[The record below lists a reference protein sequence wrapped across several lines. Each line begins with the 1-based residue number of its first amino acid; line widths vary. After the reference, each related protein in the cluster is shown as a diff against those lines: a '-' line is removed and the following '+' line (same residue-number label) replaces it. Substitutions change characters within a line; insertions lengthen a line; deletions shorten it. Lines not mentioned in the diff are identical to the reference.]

1 MPNAALADMPA
12 QVALALSL
20 ASSNTGADYD
30 YLVKTARSESSFQA
44 EAKAPTSSAQGLF
57 QFIEETW
64 IRTIKDEGEKFGLG
78 TYAALITKTET
89 GRYIVSTPADRAAIL
104 ALRKNP
110 KISAMMAGAY
120 ARRNADYVASEI
132 GRQPTS
138 DELYIAHFLGPADA
152 AKLITYRDRQPYL
165 SAPDMFPAAAKANR
179 TIFFS
184 DSGAR
189 SIGQV
194 YDLLVARQQLAGA
207 APADDGAFFSGKID
221 FGSWSPTIEMELP
234 AAAKTKPHPQLASAD
249 GISLF
254 DYLAGKGKAPATA
267 APTATPAEANAGTNW
282 SAEVNQPAQT
292 AAPYITVADDYSLG
306 QGDDTTASIDPTP
319 AAAPA
324 QPAVRPLMAEAE
336 APRFKIIHVP
346 AK

>member
-1 MPNAALADMPA
+1 MPNTALADMPA
-12 QVALALSL
+12 QVALALSF
-20 ASSNTGADYD
+20 ASSHTGADYD

-64 IRTIKDEGEKFGLG
+64 IRSIKDEGEQYGLAK
-78 TYAALITKTET
+78 YAAMITKTQA
-89 GRYIVSTPADRAAIL
+89 GRYIVDNPTDRAAIL

-120 ARRNADYVASEI
+120 AKRNAEFVAGEI

-152 AKLITYRDRQPYL
+152 AKLIAYCDRQPDF

-179 TIFFS
+179 TIFFN
-184 DSGAR
+184 DAGAR
-189 SIGQV
+189 SIGEV
-194 YDLLVARQQLAGA
+194 YNLLVARQQSPAT
-207 APADDGAFFSGKID
+207 APVDDGAFFSGKVD
-221 FGSWSPTIEMELP
+221 FGSWSPTIEMDMP
-234 AAAKTKPHPQLASAD
+234 AVAKAKPQLASAD

-254 DYLAGKGKAPATA
+254 DYLAGKGKTPATA
-267 APTATPAEANAGTNW
+267 LPVAAPAQAAAEPTWATATNEPAKA
-282 SAEVNQPAQT
+282 P
-292 AAPYITVADDYSLG
+292 APYITVADDYSLG
-306 QGDDTTASIDPTP
+306 QDDATASIDP
-319 AAAPA
+319 APA
-324 QPAVRPLMAEAE
+324 IAPVKPTVRALMAEAE
-336 APRFKIIHVP
+336 APRLKIIHVP

>member
-1 MPNAALADMPA
+1 MPTTALADMPA

-30 YLVKTARSESSFQA
+30 FLVKTARSESSFQA

-64 IRTIKDEGEKFGLG
+64 IRTIKDEGDRYGLG
-78 TYAALITKTET
+78 KYAAMITKTQA
-89 GRYIVSTPADRAAIL
+89 GRYIVDSPADRATIL

-110 KISAMMAGAY
+110 KVSAMMAGAY
-120 ARRNADYVASEI
+120 AKRNADYVAGEI

-152 AKLITYRDRQPYL
+152 AKMIAYRDRQPFL

-179 TIFFS
+179 TIFYS
-184 DSGAR
+184 DAGAR

-194 YDLLVARQQLAGA
+194 YDLLVARQQNGGTV
-207 APADDGAFFSGKID
+207 PTDDGAFFSGKID
-221 FGSWSPTIEMELP
+221 FGDWKPTIEMEMQAVP
-234 AAAKTKPHPQLASAD
+234 MAKPVLASAD

-254 DYLAGKGKAPATA
+254 DYLAGKGKAPAA
-267 APTATPAEANAGTNW
+267 AQDQPAAASSW
-282 SAEVNQPAQT
+282 SAEVAPPA

-306 QGDDTTASIDPTP
+306 EGDATGSIDPAP

-324 QPAVRPLMAEAE
+324 PPTVRPLMAEAE
-336 APRFKIIHVP
+336 APRIKFIRVP
-346 AK
+346 AKK

>member
-1 MPNAALADMPA
+1 MPNTALADMPA

-20 ASSNTGADYD
+20 ASSHTGADYD

-64 IRTIKDEGEKFGLG
+64 IRTIKDEGDRYGLG
-78 TYAALITKTET
+78 KYAGMITKTQA
-89 GRYIVSTPADRAAIL
+89 GRYIVDSPADRATIL

-110 KISAMMAGAY
+110 KVSAMMAGAY
-120 ARRNADYVASEI
+120 AKRNADYVAGEI

-152 AKLITYRDRQPYL
+152 AKMIAYRDRQPFL

-184 DSGAR
+184 DAGAR

-194 YDLLVARQQLAGA
+194 YDLLVARQQSAGTA
-207 APADDGAFFSGKID
+207 AADDGAFFSGKID
-221 FGSWSPTIEMELP
+221 FGDWKPTIEMDLP
-234 AAAKTKPHPQLASAD
+234 AVPKAKPVLASAD

-254 DYLAGKGKAPATA
+254 DYLAGKGKAPAA
-267 APTATPAEANAGTNW
+267 AQPQPAASSW
-282 SAEVNQPAQT
+282 SAEVAPPA

-306 QGDDTTASIDPTP
+306 EGDATGSIDPAP
-319 AAAPA
+319 AAALAP
-324 QPAVRPLMAEAE
+324 PTVRPLMAEAE
-336 APRFKIIHVP
+336 APRIKIIHVP
-346 AK
+346 AKK

>member
-20 ASSNTGADYD
+20 ASSSTGADYK
-30 YLVKTARSESSFQA
+30 YLVNTARSESSFQV

-64 IRTIKDEGEKFGLG
+64 IRTIKDEGGAFGLG
-78 TYAALITKTET
+78 KYSALITKTAA
-89 GRYIVSTPADRAAIL
+89 GRYTVANPADRAAIL

-120 ARRNADYVASEI
+120 AKRNADFVAAEI

-152 AKLITYRDRQPYL
+152 AKLISYRDRQPFL
-165 SAPDMFPAAAKANR
+165 SAPDMFPSAAKANR
-179 TIFFS
+179 NIFFS
-184 DSGAR
+184 DSGGR

-194 YDLLVARQQLAGA
+194 YDLLVARQQTAGA

-221 FGSWSPTIEMELP
+221 FGSWSPTVEMDAP
-234 AAAKTKPHPQLASAD
+234 VVPKAKPQLASAD

-254 DYLAGKGKAPATA
+254 DYLAGKGKAPPAVA
-267 APTATPAEANAGTNW
+267 AASDGASW
-282 SAEVNQPAQT
+282 SAQVNPHPEV
-292 AAPYITVADDYSLG
+292 PYITVADDYSLG
-306 QGDDTTASIDPTP
+306 QGDATGSID
-319 AAAPA
+319 AAPA
-324 QPAVRPLMAEAE
+324 MAATPPAARPLMAEVE
-336 APRFKIIHVP
+336 APRIKIIHVP